1 MQNDVPYCFLCTTED
16 NLSIKARHRDGS
28 VRLMICARCRRQ
40 QAKDYNRNRVVGEH
54 KPKRSQV
61 LKDWEVMARK
71 KNSAIARKYAA

>member
-1 MQNDVPYCFLCTTED
+1 MWKTQY
-16 NLSIKARHRDGS
+16 LSICKP
-28 VRLMICARCRRQ
+28 CKRQ
-40 QAKDYNRNRVVGEH
+40 QANEYRNRVVGEH